1 MKKIFPL
8 AIIAIIFTGVSNT
21 ASAQGKKMATS

>member
-8 AIIAIIFTGVSNT
+8 AIIAFLFSGFSNT
-21 ASAQGKKMATS
+21 AFAQGKKMATS